1 MRILQFFERACLTL
15 GVLALLAVGIVYVD
29 AATGSRDALAA
40 FDAILD
46 EVGDPDQTRWS
57 DSRRTAYAA
66 SLATDVG
73 IPQAVLSIP
82 AIDLRVPVFSGTN
95 ALPLNRGVGH
105 VEGSA
110 PPGSAGNVA
119 IAGHRDGFFRGLMHL
134 TKGDTIEIATL
145 TELYTYHVNEISI
158 VDPLDVSVLEPTT
171 DATLTLITCYPFHYI
186 GSAPERY
193 IVRAIR

>member
-145 TELYTYHVNEISI
+145 TEFHTYHVNEISI
-158 VDPLDVSVLEPTT
+158 VDPLDVSVLEPTSE
-171 DATLTLITCYPFHYI
+171 ATLTLITCYPDSLKCLAGQNYTTK
-186 GSAPERY
+186 
-193 IVRAIR
+193 VL

>member
-15 GVLALLAVGIVYVD
+15 GVLALLAVGIVYLD
-29 AATGSRDALAA
+29 AIIGSRDALAA
-40 FDAILD
+40 FDARLD
-46 EVGDPDQTRWS
+46 EIGVPDQTRWS
-57 DSRRTAYAA
+57 NARRSAYAA
-66 SLATDVG
+66 SHATEVG

-82 AIDLRVPVFSGTN
+82 AIDLRVPVFSGTT

-110 PPGSAGNVA
+110 LPGSAGNVA

-145 TELYTYHVNEISI
+145 TELHTYHINEISI
-158 VDPLDVSVLEPTT
+158 VDPLDVSVLEPTSE
-171 DATLTLITCYPFHYI
+171 ATLTLITCYPFHYI
-186 GSAPERY
+186 GNAPERN